1 VRALALLSAAS
12 LLTLACSSSPPA
24 GDGGGGGDGGSGG
37 GVAPPPAGPITGAV
51 TKYTV
56 AFDVDTAHAR
66 TALDVDVAAPG
77 GDCFTVGD
85 RSPTAANVTWN
96 GKDATS
102 ATLADGALGACGE
115 GVAAGGALSIAA
127 ETDVAAKTFLG
138 LDVGFSRHKDQDGGD
153 FTYLLSWVGGCDR
166 FGPCDADPS
175 RLVGFHYDVTH
186 AKGTTVLCPGAL
198 AAGDTSTQCDVAG
211 TLAPTYSG
219 FGLAADPKW
228 TRSLFTSAAGLD
240 LVFYETPSGTLAAN
254 LEKDSLGAYITWITD
269 LLGPF
274 PYGKEIRYA
283 GAPTKWLGFE
293 HPANVILYQTLPGVT
308 GAYANPTMHVVMHET
323 AHQWSGDRSTIATAL
338 DFVWKEA
345 TVEYLSYVFEDEH
358 RPAAEAAASLDYWDT
373 ISLQSDHYPRPT
385 DDPAPSVETFYGDVY
400 GPGPM
405 VLYVQLETM
414 FGRQAVLDGIKSF
427 LAEPGARSV
436 ADLQAALAK
445 SAGQDLG
452 AYFDAWVFGKGKPEW
467 PTFAISTT
475 QAGDQVTVTVTQQ
488 NASGKLYGCKVD
500 VEVDGATQKVVA
512 TVDYGAAPKDA
523 TATATVTLAEP
534 VMGTALDPGHR
545 LVARDASM
553 INVKPPPNRKVW
565 IL

>member
-1 VRALALLSAAS
+1 VRALALLPLAS
-12 LLTLACSSSPPA
+12 IFALACSSSPPA
-24 GDGGGGGDGGSGG
+24 GTGGNGGSGG
-37 GVAPPPAGPITGAV
+37 GAAPPPTGPITGAV

-56 AFDVDTAHAR
+56 TFDVDTAKVR

-85 RSPTAANVTWN
+85 RAPSSDDVTWN
-96 GKDATS
+96 GQPAKS
-102 ATLADGALGACGE
+102 AMLGSGALDACGE
-115 GVAAGGALSIAA
+115 GVAEGGALAIAA
-127 ETDVAAKTFLG
+127 GTTVPAKNFLN
-138 LDVGFSRHKDQDGGD
+138 LDVGFARHKDQDGGE
-153 FTYLLSWVGGCDR
+153 FSYLLSWVGGCDH

-175 RLVGFHYDVTH
+175 RLVGFHYDITH
-186 AKGTTVLCPGAL
+186 AKGDVVLCPGVL
-198 AAGDTSTQCDVAG
+198 TAGDTSTQCDIAG

-228 TRSLFTSAAGLD
+228 VRTPFVSAAGLD
-240 LVFYETPSGTLAAN
+240 LVFYETPSGQIAAS
-254 LEKDSLGAYITWITD
+254 LEKDSVAQYIAWITD

-293 HPANVILYQTLPGVT
+293 HPANIILYQTLPGVT
-308 GAYANPTMHVVMHET
+308 GSYANPAMHVVMHET
-323 AHQWSGDRSTIATAL
+323 AHQWSGDRSTIATPL

-358 RPAAEAAASLDYWDT
+358 RPAAEAAASLEYWDA
-373 ISLQSDHYPRPT
+373 ISLQSQHYPRPT
-385 DDPAPSVETFYGDVY
+385 DDPPLPVEKFYGDVY

-414 FGRQAVLDGIKSF
+414 FGRKAVLDGIKSF

-445 SAGQDLG
+445 STGQDLG
-452 AYFDAWVFGKGKPEW
+452 AYFDAWVFGKGVPEW
-467 PTFAISTT
+467 PTFAISTAQT
-475 QAGDQVTVTVTQQ
+475 GDQVTVTVTQQ

-500 VEVDGATQKVVA
+500 VQVDGATQVVMA
-512 TVDYGAAPKDA
+512 TVDFGAAPTSK

-534 VMGTALDPGHR
+534 VMGTVLDPGHR
-545 LVARDASM
+545 LVARDASKT
-553 INVKPPPNRKVW
+553 NVKPPPPRKVW